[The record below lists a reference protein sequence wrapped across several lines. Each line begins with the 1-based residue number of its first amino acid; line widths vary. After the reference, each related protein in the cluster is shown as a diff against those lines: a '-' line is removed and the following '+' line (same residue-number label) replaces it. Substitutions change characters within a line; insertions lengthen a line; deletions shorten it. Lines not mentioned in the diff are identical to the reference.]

1 MYKLKHDFHNSD
13 TLGEPVAGGKHAF
26 TPYVR
31 AQVKGR
37 SVLIRKTTAV
47 WLFQEAERLSADRI
61 FPVKLKQPFA
71 STQTSSEVFV
81 IDDDTS
87 ND

>member
-1 MYKLKHDFHNSD
+1 M
-13 TLGEPVAGGKHAF
+13 
-26 TPYVR
+26 
-31 AQVKGR
+31 
-37 SVLIRKTTAV
+37 

-87 ND
+87 NDSADEQEKLVEIG